1 MKHKKFMNPYEY
13 KLKGLKDKFKEEK
26 LLKAEGIPQNK
37 VVKIYEFEISKLL
50 KHQ

>member
-26 LLKAEGIPQNK
+26 LLKSCRNTTK
-37 VVKIYEFEISKLL
+37 
-50 KHQ
+50 